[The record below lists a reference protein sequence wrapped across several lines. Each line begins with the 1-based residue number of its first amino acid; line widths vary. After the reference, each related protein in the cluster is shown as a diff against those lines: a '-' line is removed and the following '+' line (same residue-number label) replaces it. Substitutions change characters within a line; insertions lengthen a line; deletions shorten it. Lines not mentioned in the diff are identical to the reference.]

1 MVSSKIFSSLDNYM
15 WQLTYKWATHTHP
28 TKPKKWIARRYFGK
42 FNKFRNDRWVFGA
55 RRRYG
60 PLPPRAP
67 SPPTQQE
74 TSHEPQRPSVS

>member
-55 RRRYG
+55 RRLIHACCHRG
-60 PLPPRAP
+60 LQARQHNRKPV
-67 SPPTQQE
+67 TQPA
-74 TSHEPQRPSVS
+74 TP